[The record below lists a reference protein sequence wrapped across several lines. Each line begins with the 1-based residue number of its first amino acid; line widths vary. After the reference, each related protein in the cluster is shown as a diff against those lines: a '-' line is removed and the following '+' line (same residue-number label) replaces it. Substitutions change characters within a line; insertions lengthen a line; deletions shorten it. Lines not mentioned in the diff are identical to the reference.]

1 MSNFVLKNNEKKL
14 PLAKGTNVRYNLPH
28 KEVASMER
36 IIYHIDANSAF
47 LSWEAVYRLKHLMSK
62 IDLRSIPS
70 AVGGSIEQRHGII
83 LAKSIPAKKYKIQTG
98 ESIPE
103 ALKKCPNLVI
113 VPPNYN
119 LYEQS
124 SKAFVSILRE
134 YSPTVEQYSI
144 DECFIDMTGTRLLWG
159 EPIKV
164 ANQIKDRIRDELG
177 FTVNIGV
184 STNKLL
190 AKMAGDFRK
199 PDLVHTLFPDE
210 IPNKMWN
217 LPVSDLFYVGRA
229 TNKKLLNLGIT
240 TIGQLAHSDPIML
253 RHYFK
258 KHGEIIWAFAN
269 GYDFSSVEAIRPD
282 NKGYGN
288 STTIS
293 FDAKDTVTAK
303 KVLLSLSET
312 VAARLRKDKVKA
324 GVISIGIKDSEFR
337 YAGHQMVMGTPTNIT
352 NEIHQ
357 YACTLFDELWDGSP
371 IRHLGVHTT
380 RIFSDSEARQLSFI
394 NNIDFEKQ
402 ERLDTAIDKIR
413 LRYGIDAVKRAT
425 FINTPIDHLGGGI
438 SREKRTVDY
447 SKIDIM

>member
-1 MSNFVLKNNEKKL
+1 
-14 PLAKGTNVRYNLPH
+14 
-28 KEVASMER
+28 MER
-36 IIYHIDANSAF
+36 IIFHIDVNSAF
-47 LSWEAVYRLKHLMSK
+47 LSWEAVYRLKHLISNT
-62 IDLRSIPS
+62 DLRDIPS

-124 SKAFVSILRE
+124 SKAFISILRE

-144 DECFIDMTGTRLLWG
+144 DECFMDMTGTRLLWG
-159 EPIKV
+159 EPVVV
-164 ANQIKDRIRDELG
+164 ANEIKDRIRNELG

-184 STNKLL
+184 SSNKLL

-199 PDLVHTLFPDE
+199 PDLVHTLFPSE
-210 IPNKMWN
+210 ISSKMWP

-240 TIGQLAHSDPIML
+240 TIGQLAHADTDML
-253 RHYFK
+253 YHHFK
-258 KHGEIIWAFAN
+258 SHGKVILAFAN
-269 GYDFSSVEAIRPD
+269 GIDESEVEQIRPD

-288 STTIS
+288 STTIA
-293 FDAKDTVTAK
+293 FDAKDTATAK

-324 GVISIGIKDSEFR
+324 GVVSIGIKDSEFR
-337 YAGHQMVMGTPTNIT
+337 YIGHQMVLDTHTNIT
-352 NEIHQ
+352 SEIHQ
-357 YACTLFDELWDGSP
+357 YSCKLFDELWDGSP
-371 IRHLGVHTT
+371 IRHLGIHTT
-380 RIFSDSEARQLSFI
+380 RIVPQEDARQLSFL

-402 ERLDTAIDKIR
+402 ERLDTAVDKIR
-413 LRYGIDAVKRAT
+413 LRYGIDAIKRAT
-425 FINTPIDHLGGGI
+425 FINAPIDHLGGGI

-447 SKIDIM
+447 SKIDIR